1 MSSPIV
7 SYSNQISLFQVNGSG
22 STGGNGGSGAG
33 EAVLEK
39 KEKDDSGNE
48 TGAGE
53 QEPEDDSNG
62 YDKTKSFFD
71 NISCEA
77 QTDRKGKPRVD
88 WRQER
93 KLNSETFG
101 VSSTRRGGG
110 MGYRGRGGHSNYNNA
125 GGYFHRGNH
134 HQGGYNRNNNN
145 NGNPGGNGGL
155 GGNNNGGGGGY
166 RNNNS
171 NYRRHN
177 NMRMNGTN
185 PASTGIPTPSITK
198 QQPVAGPSSTTGGGA
213 PQTVAQVVAG
223 ENRERE

>member
-1 MSSPIV
+1 M
-7 SYSNQISLFQVNGSG
+7 
-22 STGGNGGSGAG
+22 T
-33 EAVLEK
+33 EK

-53 QEPEDDSNG
+53 HEPEEDHEGGGTG

-101 VSSTRRGGG
+101 VSSTRRGGMG
-110 MGYRGRGGHSNYNNA
+110 GYRGRGGHNYNQP
-125 GGYFHRGNH
+125 GGYFHRGNG
-134 HQGGYNRNNNN
+134 HQGGYRNNNN
-145 NGNPGGNGGL
+145 NGGQ
-155 GGNNNGGGGGY
+155 GGY
-166 RNNNS
+166 RNN
-171 NYRRHN
+171 YRRN

-185 PASTGIPTPSITK
+185 PASTGIPTVTK
-198 QQPVAGPSSTTGGGA
+198 QAVAGPSNASGA
-213 PQTVAQVVAG
+213 QTAAQVVAG
-223 ENRERE
+223 ERIFNYSMEDDM

>member
-1 MSSPIV
+1 MV
-7 SYSNQISLFQVNGSG
+7 
-22 STGGNGGSGAG
+22 A
-33 EAVLEK
+33 EK

-53 QEPEDDSNG
+53 HEPEEGDDAAGGNNG

-101 VSSTRRGGG
+101 VSSTRRGGMG
-110 MGYRGRGGHSNYNNA
+110 GYRGRGGHNYNQA
-125 GGYFHRGNH
+125 GGYFHRGNG
-134 HQGGYNRNNNN
+134 HQGGYRNNN
-145 NGNPGGNGGL
+145 
-155 GGNNNGGGGGY
+155 NNNGGGGGNGGY
-166 RNNNS
+166 RNN
-171 NYRRHN
+171 YRRNN

-185 PASTGIPTPSITK
+185 PASTGIPTVTK
-198 QQPVAGPSSTTGGGA
+198 QPVAGPSSAGGA
-213 PQTVAQVVAG
+213 QSVAQAVAG
-223 ENRERE
+223 EKRKKNLISKGSLLIGYSFLFSCSPINWKCEGEAVDASS

>member
-1 MSSPIV
+1 M
-7 SYSNQISLFQVNGSG
+7 
-22 STGGNGGSGAG
+22 NGGDAI
-33 EAVLEK
+33 EK
-39 KEKDDSGNE
+39 KDDSGNE

-53 QEPEDDSNG
+53 QEPDEDHEGGNG

-101 VSSTRRGGG
+101 VSSTRRGG
-110 MGYRGRGGHSNYNNA
+110 MGYRGRGGHNNYNNA

-134 HQGGYNRNNNN
+134 HQGGGYRNNN
-145 NGNPGGNGGL
+145 GHPGGMG
-155 GGNNNGGGGGY
+155 GGNNGGGY
-166 RNNNS
+166 RNN

-185 PASTGIPTPSITK
+185 PASTGIPQVTK
-198 QQPVAGPSSTTGGGA
+198 PVAGSSGGGA
-213 PQTVAQVVAG
+213 QPAAPQAVAG
-223 ENRERE
+223 KFSNDQLMRK

>member
-1 MSSPIV
+1 MSF
-7 SYSNQISLFQVNGSG
+7 SLCPQVNG
-22 STGGNGGSGAG
+22 
-33 EAVLEK
+33 AVDTLEK
-39 KEKDDSGNE
+39 KDDSGNE

-53 QEPEDDSNG
+53 QEPEDDGGENG

-110 MGYRGRGGHSNYNNA
+110 MGYRGRGGHNNYNNA

-134 HQGGYNRNNNN
+134 HQGGYRNHQNNN
-145 NGNPGGNGGL
+145 NG
-155 GGNNNGGGGGY
+155 GNNNSSGGQGGGY
-166 RNNNS
+166 RNN

-185 PASTGIPTPSITK
+185 PASTGIPTVTK
-198 QQPVAGPSSTTGGGA
+198 QPVAGPSSSGGA
-213 PQTVAQVVAG
+213 PQTAAQVVAG
-223 ENRERE
+223 E